1 MTVYQKIVIYAM
13 KMITKNMII
22 GECISKYPE
31 TAEYLMKMGF
41 HCIGCFAA
49 GFETLEQGLKSHGK
63 SNEEIEKI
71 IKDLNKLI
79 E

>member
-1 MTVYQKIVIYAM
+1 MYQKIVIYAT

-22 GECISKYPE
+22 GECISRYPE
-31 TAEYLMKMGF
+31 TADYLMKMGF

-63 SNEEIEKI
+63 SKEEIEKI

-79 E
+79 K